1 MSTSNSKKNISQKNN
16 FLFNT
21 DSYFHDMYAM
31 QLALLKHWYQ
41 EHFDF

>member
-1 MSTSNSKKNISQKNN
+1 MSTSNSKKNILQKNN
-16 FLFNT
+16 LFNT

>member
-1 MSTSNSKKNISQKNN
+1 MSNLNFKKIFYKKVTSYLI
-16 FLFNT
+16 

-41 EHFDF
+41 EHSVF